1 MSSSSRVING
11 ERSFR
16 LTATISPDNA
26 ESKSLSWISSDEK
39 VATVKVIP
47 NARPQ
52 IGSILR
58 AASDPAVITAEV
70 TIVGKGKADIIVKA
84 QDGSGV
90 QAVCSVEV
98 RSTVGNATLP
108 DARIY
113 ATDGG
118 LYLSLPQAVSIQIYN
133 LSGTLVRMFNA
144 SAGNTFVTLSSGTYV
159 VRAGERIEKV
169 MVK

>member
-1 MSSSSRVING
+1 VING

-98 RSTVGNATLP
+98 RSTVGNAPLP

-113 ATDGG
+113 ATGGG

-133 LSGTLVRMFNA
+133 LSGTLVRTFNA
-144 SAGNTFVTLSSGTYV
+144 SAGNTFVTLSSGIYV